1 MTFRFAFCSVL
12 GKTWVPVRY
21 VLNGSGP
28 CPSLDARVASLAAV
42 VHTLTHTHT
51 DDVTNRRSRRFYVHI

>member
-12 GKTWVPVRY
+12 GNTWVPVRF

-42 VHTLTHTHT
+42 VHTHTHTH
-51 DDVTNRRSRRFYVHI
+51 